1 MLGCMPSLFRKFIV
15 RYQLHVL
22 LCNTSTVDHFP
33 HGIYFIMLGSRM
45 HRKDIQGIVRLS
57 K

>member
-1 MLGCMPSLFRKFIV
+1 MYAKSLQKI
-15 RYQLHVL
+15 HCEIPTS
-22 LCNTSTVDHFP
+22 CNTSTVDHFP